1 MCLSCLR
8 GSEGSSEFFP
18 RWKYPLA
25 GGSTNP
31 DKINFVNERDD
42 EAKSFPRWK
51 DTISGEVNGIKQSK
65 LYK

>member
-1 MCLSCLR
+1 MCLLSF
-8 GSEGSSEFFP
+8 S
-18 RWKYPLA
+18 RWKAPICRGDANL
-25 GGSTNP
+25 
-31 DKINFVNERDD
+31 DKLNFVNERDD